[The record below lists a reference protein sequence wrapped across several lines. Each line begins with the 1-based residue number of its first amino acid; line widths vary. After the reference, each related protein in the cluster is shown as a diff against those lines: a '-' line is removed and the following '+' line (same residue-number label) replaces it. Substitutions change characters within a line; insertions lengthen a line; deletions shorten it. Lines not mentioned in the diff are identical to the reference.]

1 MSRFLTAAF
10 AGLAMS
16 ATVLAGNWPNWRGPD
31 NQGHSPE
38 ANLPLTWSDKDN
50 VKWKVPL
57 PDQGNSTPVI
67 WGDRIFLTQASEKK
81 DWPPKPGNGGVASAH
96 KRSLWCLSRA
106 DGKVLWKKD
115 VIYPELE
122 STHPTNPFCSA
133 SPVTDGARVVVSHGS
148 AGLFC
153 YDFNGKEL
161 WKRDLGKFEHI
172 WGNASSPIL
181 YGDLCILWCGP
192 GERQFLLAV
201 HKQSGKPVWETPIPG
216 GKYGQKGEGWLGSWC
231 TPIIITVDD
240 HDEMIVGVPEKLK
253 GFDPKTGKELWS
265 CDGLGKL
272 VYTSPVAGNGVIVMM
287 SGFHGPALAVRTGGK
302 GDITNTHRLWLHK
315 TRNPQRIGSPVVVG
329 DHVYILNDSGEP
341 TCYELKT
348 GKEVWQVKE
357 RPAGGAWGSMVH
369 AAGRLYVTT
378 SNGDTLVFAA
388 SPQYQLLARNR
399 LGGEMVRASL
409 VPSNGEVFLRTYKH
423 LWCIGANK

>member
-1 MSRFLTAAF
+1 MKRLVSAAALT
-10 AGLAMS
+10 LALLTT
-16 ATVLAGNWPNWRGPD
+16 AQAGNWPNWRGPD
-31 NQGHSPE
+31 NQGHSTE
-38 ANLPLTWSDKDN
+38 ANLPLKWSDKEN
-50 VKWKVPL
+50 VRWKIAL
-57 PDQGNSTPVI
+57 PDQGNSTPLV

-81 DWPPKPGNGGVASAH
+81 DWPPKPPSGGPASAH
-96 KRSLWCLSRA
+96 KRSLWCLNRA
-106 DGKVLWKKD
+106 DGKILWQKD
-115 VIYPELE
+115 VTYRELE
-122 STHPTNPFCSA
+122 STHNTNPFCSA
-133 SPVTDGARVVVSHGS
+133 SPVTDGERVIVSHGS

-153 YDFNGKEL
+153 YDFAGKEL

-192 GERQFLLAV
+192 GERQFLLALN
-201 HKQSGKPVWETPIPG
+201 KKTGQTVWEAPIPG

-231 TPIIITVDD
+231 TPIILRVDD
-240 HDEMIVGVPEKLK
+240 HDELIVGVPEKLK
-253 GFDPKTGKELWS
+253 GFDPKTGKEIWS

-272 VYTSPVAGNGVIVMM
+272 VYTSPVAANGVIVMM

-302 GDITNTHRLWLHK
+302 GDVTKTHVLWHHK
-315 TRNPQRIGSPVVVG
+315 TRNPQRIGSPVIVG

-378 SNGDTLVFAA
+378 NSGETLVFAA
-388 SPQYQLLARNR
+388 SPKYELLARNR
-399 LGGEMVRASL
+399 LDADTVRASI
-409 VPSNGEVFLRTYKH
+409 VPSDGELFIRGYKH
-423 LWCIGANK
+423 LWCIGTRK